1 MRYKKEKLGVLFF
14 LGTGLTL
21 LHGQSAVVAS
31 GGDASGIGSAS
42 YSVGQVVYTT
52 INGSG
57 YSSAQ
62 GVQQAYNISIVTASK
77 EEAAIKIGLAVFPN
91 PVTDLLILSVSDTE
105 LLGLNYELT
114 DNKGLSIQK
123 KKMESKE
130 MDISMSNLA
139 DGIYYLRISETG
151 SELKTFKIIKH

>member
-1 MRYKKEKLGVLFF
+1 MRYKKEIVGVLFI
-14 LGTGLTL
+14 LGTGLTVV
-21 LHGQSAVVAS
+21 HGQSAVVAS
-31 GGDASGIGSAS
+31 GGDASGNGSAS

-52 INGSG
+52 NKGSG

-62 GVQQAYNISIVTASK
+62 GVQQAYDISVVTAS
-77 EEAAIKIGLAVFPN
+77 EVEAAIKIGLVVFPN
-91 PVTDLLILSVSDTE
+91 PVTDRLMLSVSEAE
-105 LLGLNYELT
+105 LAGLNYELT

-123 KKMESKE
+123 NKMEAKE

-139 DGIYYLRISETG
+139 NGIYYLRISQDA